1 MSGDCLDRPYRRCQ
15 LPIHE
20 LWQRAYLQQRT
31 IMPPIFGGFNL
42 NRPCKAS
49 SVQVLNARS
58 LGPSSCETSGA
69 ASFSFLTVISL
80 YFCSWS
86 FCFCS
91 CIRWILQT
99 AFFLIFICRQVSKDA
114 EGKRLEY
121 CMHSRSFFSRIAFW
135 KDLADLTYSLRL
147 KINTIIEFKL
157 CPTKNTTFDPPTTK
171 DKAIS
176 EIFLQKTT
184 NTSSTHHER

>member
-1 MSGDCLDRPYRRCQ
+1 MNCFQNLLAYQMHVWFNLSHGGLIWIITCGGMVSVSLLGWLDRPWCRCQ
-15 LPIHE
+15 LPIDE

-31 IMPPIFGGFNL
+31 MMPPILGGFNL
-42 NRPCKAS
+42 NRPCRAS

-99 AFFLIFICRQVSKDA
+99 AFFLIFICRQVSKDTEWSRWSTA
-114 EGKRLEY
+114 CIQEASFLE
-121 CMHSRSFFSRIAFW
+121 
-135 KDLADLTYSLRL
+135 
-147 KINTIIEFKL
+147 
-157 CPTKNTTFDPPTTK
+157 
-171 DKAIS
+171 
-176 EIFLQKTT
+176 
-184 NTSSTHHER
+184 